1 MTIYITFY
9 NPKHYGKFT
18 EKSQGMQTTT
28 TRKVIT
34 VWREKKKKKTSEA
47 NKSDINFGISRQ
59 EILNSYD

>member
-9 NPKHYGKFT
+9 NPKYYGTFT

-34 VWREKKKKKTSEA
+34 V
-47 NKSDINFGISRQ
+47 
-59 EILNSYD
+59 

>member
-9 NPKHYGKFT
+9 NPKYYGTFT

-34 VWREKKKKKTSEA
+34 VWREKKKKSEA